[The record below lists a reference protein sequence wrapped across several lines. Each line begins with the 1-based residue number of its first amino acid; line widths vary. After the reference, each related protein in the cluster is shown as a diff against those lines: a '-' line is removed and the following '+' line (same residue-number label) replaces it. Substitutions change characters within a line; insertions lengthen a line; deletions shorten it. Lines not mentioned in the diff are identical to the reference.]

1 MAGGYQ
7 VDLQALEVHERELKA
22 LIAGLPGAADAASS
36 YIGNPQAWGVVGMFF
51 AEIMQNWTN
60 DAGEYV
66 DKVKEAGDAVIERFS
81 GMRQTY
87 ADQEEAMA
95 QVFGKLREGLDGAKP

>member
-1 MAGGYQ
+1 MSGFQ

-22 LIAGLPGAADAASS
+22 LIAGLPGAADAASD
-36 YIGNPQAWGVVGMFF
+36 YFGNPQAWGIVGMFF

-60 DAGEYV
+60 
-66 DKVKEAGDAVIERFS
+66 EAGDYVDTVKAAGDSVVERFA

-95 QVFGKLREGLDGAKP
+95 QAFGKLREGLDGPKS

>member
-1 MAGGYQ
+1 MSGFQ

-36 YIGNPQAWGVVGMFF
+36 YIGNPQAWGIVGMFF
-51 AEIMQNWTN
+51 AEIMRNWTN

-66 DKVKEAGDAVIERFS
+66 DTVKKAGDSVVESFS
-81 GMRQTY
+81 GMCQTY

-95 QVFGKLREGLDGAKP
+95 QMFGKLHEGLDGAQP